1 MKHLRKFKT
10 KADWDAY
17 MQQTPIPVYPY
28 VYYIEDSRE
37 TEYSGLEVDIPLYIE
52 NITGT
57 SVKFSNNYEYSRDG
71 ETWQSGTSST
81 VISFTESG
89 ERVYFRASGLTAS
102 SSSGIGSFSSTA
114 GEFNIGGNIMSM
126 VYGADYRG
134 KTELTQTYTFYRMFY
149 QLTRLKSARF
159 LALPA
164 TTLTSYCYN
173 AMFYSCTSLVNA
185 PALPATTLASYC
197 YRSMFY
203 GCTSLVNAPAILP
216 ATTLTTYCYSDMFYN
231 CKALV
236 NAPALPATT
245 LASYCYRQM
254 FYNCT
259 SLVNA
264 PALPATTVT
273 RACYCY
279 MFRGCTSLV
288 NAPALPATTIADED
302 PSGQEAGCY
311 YGMFYGCT
319 SLVNAP
325 AILPATTLV
334 GSCYGYMFR
343 GCTSLVNAPALPA
356 MSLSASNYGS
366 NYDGCYNSMF
376 YGCTSLVNAPALPAT
391 TLVHSCYRYMFY
403 GCTSLK
409 TAPVLPAKSLQNN
422 CYAYMFY
429 GCTNLSYIKAM
440 FTNTPSTTYTESWVK
455 DVASTG
461 QFVKNSAA
469 TWNVTGVNGIP
480 EGWTVETADA

>member
-10 KADWDAY
+10 KADRDAY

-149 QLTRLKSARF
+149 QLTRLKSAQF
-159 LALPA
+159 LALPS

-173 AMFYSCTSLVNA
+173 
-185 PALPATTLASYC
+185 
-197 YRSMFY
+197 
-203 GCTSLVNAPAILP
+203 G
-216 ATTLTTYCYSDMFYN
+216 
-231 CKALV
+231 
-236 NAPALPATT
+236 
-245 LASYCYRQM
+245 
-254 FYNCT
+254 
-259 SLVNA
+259 
-264 PALPATTVT
+264 
-273 RACYCY
+273 
-279 MFRGCTSLV
+279 
-288 NAPALPATTIADED
+288 
-302 PSGQEAGCY
+302 
-311 YGMFYGCT
+311 
-319 SLVNAP
+319 
-325 AILPATTLV
+325 
-334 GSCYGYMFR
+334 
-343 GCTSLVNAPALPA
+343 
-356 MSLSASNYGS
+356 
-366 NYDGCYNSMF
+366 MF

-391 TLVHSCYRYMFY
+391 TLVNSCYRYMFY